1 MESPWKFPPEM
12 STQGQESPE
21 NPVLAF
27 HFRPVGAVS
36 FGLGTHAHAGALA
49 SRQPR

>member
-12 STQGQESPE
+12 STQGQEFPE